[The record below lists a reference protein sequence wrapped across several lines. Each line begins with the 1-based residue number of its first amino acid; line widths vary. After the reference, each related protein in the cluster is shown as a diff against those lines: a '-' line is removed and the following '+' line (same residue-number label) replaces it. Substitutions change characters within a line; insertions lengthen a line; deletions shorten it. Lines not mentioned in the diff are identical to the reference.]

1 MPDFSSIYFLW
12 PLMLWACAL
21 VPALALVYVLK
32 TKKRPPILLGLGLLL
47 LCIALARPQT
57 VLMTPVRDAT
67 VMLVMDTSG
76 SMRAKDLQPSRIE
89 AAQKAAQQFI
99 EDKPRSLRVGLVT
112 VAGTAAL
119 AQAPTD
125 DRDVLLKAIDYLPLQ
140 YGSALGTGILV
151 SLEALLPGA
160 GIDAQKI
167 INESDVAGGAKNSAN
182 SGQSLDEKKT
192 AGNTAKPSTSQ
203 GRQMAIVLMS
213 DGQSNMGPELKQ
225 MADLAAQ
232 HQVKIYTVGIGTTEG
247 DVVQMQGRSMRVKLE
262 DEALKKVSAI
272 TQGDYFKADS
282 AQALKSVYDK
292 LGHRL
297 RFEKQAM
304 SEVSAHVSILG
315 LLLGLGQRPSAALSG
330 WEKSSKVCIRAW
342 VWASVGMPP
351 MAPAPVTD
359 NAAAA
364 LAKTMALDKDSPRAK
379 AAAKVPVKVSPAP
392 MLSTTAM
399 V

>member
-1 MPDFSSIYFLW
+1 MPDLSSIYFLW

-21 VPALALVYVLK
+21 VPALGLVYALK
-32 TKKRPPILLGLGLLL
+32 TRKRPPLLLGLGLLL
-47 LCIALARPQT
+47 LCISLARPQT

-76 SMRAKDLQPSRIE
+76 SMRAKDLQASRIE
-89 AAQKAAQQFI
+89 VAQKAAQQFI
-99 EDKPRSLRVGLVT
+99 EDKPRRLRVGLVT

-119 AQAPTD
+119 AQAPTE

-167 INESDVAGGAKNSAN
+167 INESAETGGTKNQN
-182 SGQSLDEKKT
+182 QSGQSLDDQK
-192 AGNTAKPSTSQ
+192 AASNAASPSTGQ

-225 MADLAAQ
+225 MADLAAT
-232 HQVKIYTVGIGTTEG
+232 HQVKIYTVGIGTNEG

-272 TQGDYFKADS
+272 TQGEYFKADS
-282 AQALKSVYDK
+282 AQALKSIYNQ

-297 RFEKQAM
+297 RFEKRAM
-304 SEVSAHVSILG
+304 SEVTAHVSLLG
-315 LLLGLGQRPSAALSG
+315 LLLVL
-330 WEKSSKVCIRAW
+330 
-342 VWASVGMPP
+342 ASVARSFVRMG
-351 MAPAPVTD
+351 
-359 NAAAA
+359 
-364 LAKTMALDKDSPRAK
+364 KII
-379 AAAKVPVKVSPAP
+379 
-392 MLSTTAM
+392 
-399 V
+399 

>member
-12 PLMLWACAL
+12 PMMLWTCTL
-21 VPALALVYVLK
+21 VAALAIVYSLK
-32 TKKRPPILLGLGLLL
+32 TRKRPPIVLGLGLLL
-47 LCIALARPQT
+47 LCISLARPQT

-67 VMLVMDTSG
+67 VILVMDTSG

-89 AAQKAAQQFI
+89 VAQKAAQQFI
-99 EDKPRSLRVGLVT
+99 EDKPRRLRVGLVT

-119 AQAPTD
+119 AQAPTE

-167 INESDVAGGAKNSAN
+167 INESAEAGGTKNKTN
-182 SGQSLDEKKT
+182 SGQSLDGKKT
-192 AGNTAKPSTSQ
+192 VPNTASPSTGQ

-225 MADLAAQ
+225 MADLAAT

-272 TQGDYFKADS
+272 TQGEYFKADS
-282 AQALKSVYDK
+282 AQALKSIYNK

-297 RFEKQAM
+297 RFEKRAM
-304 SEVSAHVSILG
+304 SELTAHVSILG
-315 LLLGLGQRPSAALSG
+315 LLLVL
-330 WEKSSKVCIRAW
+330 
-342 VWASVGMPP
+342 ASVARSFVRMG
-351 MAPAPVTD
+351 
-359 NAAAA
+359 
-364 LAKTMALDKDSPRAK
+364 KII
-379 AAAKVPVKVSPAP
+379 
-392 MLSTTAM
+392 
-399 V
+399 

>member
-1 MPDFSSIYFLW
+1 MPDLSSIYFLW

-21 VPALALVYVLK
+21 VPALAFVYSLK
-32 TKKRPPILLGLGLLL
+32 TRKWPPLVLGLGLML
-47 LCIALARPQT
+47 LCMSLARPQT

-89 AAQKAAQQFI
+89 VAQKAAQQFI
-99 EDKPRSLRVGLVT
+99 EDKPRRLRVGLVT

-119 AQAPTD
+119 AQAPTE
-125 DRDVLLKAIDYLPLQ
+125 DRDALLKAIEYLPLQ

-167 INESDVAGGAKNSAN
+167 INESAETGGAKNQTQ
-182 SGQSLDEKKT
+182 SGQSLDNQK
-192 AGNTAKPSTSQ
+192 AAAHAASPSTGQ
-203 GRQMAIVLMS
+203 GRQMAIVLIS

-225 MADLAAQ
+225 MADLAAT

-272 TQGDYFKADS
+272 TQGEYFKADS
-282 AQALKSVYDK
+282 AQALKSIYNQ

-297 RFEKQAM
+297 RFEKRAM
-304 SEVSAHVSILG
+304 SEITAHVAILG
-315 LLLGLGQRPSAALSG
+315 LLLVL
-330 WEKSSKVCIRAW
+330 
-342 VWASVGMPP
+342 ASVARSFVRMG
-351 MAPAPVTD
+351 
-359 NAAAA
+359 
-364 LAKTMALDKDSPRAK
+364 KII
-379 AAAKVPVKVSPAP
+379 
-392 MLSTTAM
+392 
-399 V
+399 

>member
-1 MPDFSSIYFLW
+1 M
-12 PLMLWACAL
+12 MLWASAL

-32 TKKRPPILLGLGLLL
+32 TKKRPPIVLGLGLLL
-47 LCIALARPQT
+47 LCISLARPQT

-89 AAQKAAQQFI
+89 VAQKAAQQFI
-99 EDKPRSLRVGLVT
+99 EHKPRRLRVGLVT
-112 VAGTAAL
+112 VGGTAAL
-119 AQAPTD
+119 AQAPTE

-167 INESDVAGGAKNSAN
+167 INESAESGAAKNQAN
-182 SGQSLDEKKT
+182 SGQSLDDRKT
-192 AGNTAKPSTSQ
+192 AANTASPSTGQ

-213 DGQSNMGPELKQ
+213 DGQNNMGPELKQ
-225 MADLAAQ
+225 MADLAAT

-262 DEALKKVSAI
+262 DEALKKVSVI
-272 TQGDYFKADS
+272 TQGEYFKADS
-282 AQALKSVYDK
+282 AQALKSIYNQ

-297 RFEKQAM
+297 RFEKRAM
-304 SEVSAHVSILG
+304 SEVTAHVSILG
-315 LLLGLGQRPSAALSG
+315 LLLVL
-330 WEKSSKVCIRAW
+330 
-342 VWASVGMPP
+342 ASVARNFVRMG
-351 MAPAPVTD
+351 
-359 NAAAA
+359 
-364 LAKTMALDKDSPRAK
+364 KII
-379 AAAKVPVKVSPAP
+379 
-392 MLSTTAM
+392 
-399 V
+399 

>member
-1 MPDFSSIYFLW
+1 VPDLSSIYFLW

-21 VPALALVYVLK
+21 VPALGLVYALK
-32 TKKRPPILLGLGLLL
+32 TRKRPPLLLGLGLLL
-47 LCIALARPQT
+47 LCISLARPQT

-76 SMRAKDLQPSRIE
+76 SMRAKDLQASRIE
-89 AAQKAAQQFI
+89 VAQKAAQQFI
-99 EDKPRSLRVGLVT
+99 EDKPRRLRVGLVT

-119 AQAPTD
+119 AQAPTE

-167 INESDVAGGAKNSAN
+167 INESAETGGTKNQN
-182 SGQSLDEKKT
+182 QSGQSLDDQK
-192 AGNTAKPSTSQ
+192 AASNAASPSTGQ

-225 MADLAAQ
+225 MADLAAT
-232 HQVKIYTVGIGTTEG
+232 HQVKIYTVGIGTNEG

-272 TQGDYFKADS
+272 TQGEYFKADS
-282 AQALKSVYDK
+282 AQALKSIYNQ

-297 RFEKQAM
+297 RFEKRAM
-304 SEVSAHVSILG
+304 SEVTAHVSLLG
-315 LLLGLGQRPSAALSG
+315 LLLVL
-330 WEKSSKVCIRAW
+330 
-342 VWASVGMPP
+342 ASVARSFVRMG
-351 MAPAPVTD
+351 
-359 NAAAA
+359 
-364 LAKTMALDKDSPRAK
+364 KII
-379 AAAKVPVKVSPAP
+379 
-392 MLSTTAM
+392 
-399 V
+399 

>member
-1 MPDFSSIYFLW
+1 MPDLSSIYFLW

-21 VPALALVYVLK
+21 VPALALVYSLK
-32 TKKRPPILLGLGLLL
+32 THMGPPLVLGLGLLL
-47 LCIALARPQT
+47 LCISLARPQT

-89 AAQKAAQQFI
+89 VAQKAAQQFI
-99 EDKPRSLRVGLVT
+99 EDKPRRLRVGLVT

-119 AQAPTD
+119 AQAPTE
-125 DRDVLLKAIDYLPLQ
+125 DRDALLKAIDYLPLQ

-167 INESDVAGGAKNSAN
+167 INESTETGGAKNQTQ
-182 SGQSLDEKKT
+182 SGQSLDDKK
-192 AGNTAKPSTSQ
+192 AAAHAANPSTGQ

-225 MADLAAQ
+225 MADLAAT

-272 TQGDYFKADS
+272 TQGEYFKADS
-282 AQALKSVYDK
+282 AQALKIIYNQ

-297 RFEKQAM
+297 RFEKRAM
-304 SEVSAHVSILG
+304 SEITAHVSILG
-315 LLLGLGQRPSAALSG
+315 LLLVL
-330 WEKSSKVCIRAW
+330 
-342 VWASVGMPP
+342 ASVARSFIRMG
-351 MAPAPVTD
+351 
-359 NAAAA
+359 
-364 LAKTMALDKDSPRAK
+364 KII
-379 AAAKVPVKVSPAP
+379 
-392 MLSTTAM
+392 
-399 V
+399 